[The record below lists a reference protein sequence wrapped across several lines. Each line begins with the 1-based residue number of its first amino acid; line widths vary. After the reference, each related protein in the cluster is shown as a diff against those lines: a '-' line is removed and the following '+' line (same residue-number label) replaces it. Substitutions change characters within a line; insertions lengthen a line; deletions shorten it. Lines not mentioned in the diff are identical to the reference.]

1 MPRLTKII
9 DSQYS
14 DYEYELA
21 IRERA
26 KMKVEISEKTMTDL
40 KAYSIA
46 KNQWLHS
53 KREDFEDLDAYLDN
67 QLATKAVMVDLC
79 ETFAISAA
87 IDIDMKSLDEGYYNA
102 TEQQVNPLIVDGEF
116 QGMTKGRTNAT

>member
-1 MPRLTKII
+1 MVVCDRHKGTIGASKRLTQII

-14 DYEYELA
+14 DCEYELA
-21 IRERA
+21 TRERA
-26 KMKVEISEKTMTDL
+26 KMKVEISEKTMADL

-53 KREDFEDLDAYLDN
+53 KREDFEDFAAYLDH
-67 QLATKAVMVDLC
+67 QCTTKEAMRDTC

-87 IDIDMKSLDEGYYNA
+87 IDIDINSLEDGYYNA
-102 TEQQVNPLIVDGEF
+102 T
-116 QGMTKGRTNAT
+116 

>member
-1 MPRLTKII
+1 MQRLTKII

-21 IRERA
+21 TRERA
-26 KMKVEISEKTMTDL
+26 KMKVEISEKTMADL

-46 KNQWLHS
+46 VRKYVNANPD
-53 KREDFEDLDAYLDN
+53 DFEDTATYLAYHDEGKE
-67 QLATKAVMVDLC
+67 AMVDLC

-87 IDIDMKSLDEGYYNA
+87 IDIDSKSLEDGYYNA
-102 TEQQVNPLIVDGEF
+102 T
-116 QGMTKGRTNAT
+116 

>member
-1 MPRLTKII
+1 MVVCDCHKGTIGASKRLSKII

-14 DYEYELA
+14 DFEYELA
-21 IRERA
+21 TRERA
-26 KMKVEISEKTMTDL
+26 KMKVEMTEKTMADL

-53 KREDFEDLDAYLDN
+53 KREDFEDDSAYIKHQVN
-67 QLATKAVMVDLC
+67 AREVMADKC

-87 IDIDMKSLDEGYYNA
+87 IDIDTKSLEDGYYNA
-102 TEQQVNPLIVDGEF
+102 T
-116 QGMTKGRTNAT
+116 